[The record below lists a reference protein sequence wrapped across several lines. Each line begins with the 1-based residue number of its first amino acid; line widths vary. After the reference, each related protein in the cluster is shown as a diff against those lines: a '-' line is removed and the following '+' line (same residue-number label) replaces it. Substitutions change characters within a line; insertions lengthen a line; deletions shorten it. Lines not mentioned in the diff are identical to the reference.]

1 MPLNRHNLP
10 NLKPNSC
17 EFVFCGFD
25 LYRRGFLAVS
35 SATAIP
41 TFTTRILSE
50 DGGAQALA
58 IRSLLKA
65 PRELSP
71 NLGDVW
77 AGQAAAVLG

>member
-35 SATAIP
+35 SATAIS

-50 DGGAQALA
+50 NGA
-58 IRSLLKA
+58 LK
-65 PRELSP
+65 RLHY
-71 NLGDVW
+71 DRY
-77 AGQAAAVLG
+77 